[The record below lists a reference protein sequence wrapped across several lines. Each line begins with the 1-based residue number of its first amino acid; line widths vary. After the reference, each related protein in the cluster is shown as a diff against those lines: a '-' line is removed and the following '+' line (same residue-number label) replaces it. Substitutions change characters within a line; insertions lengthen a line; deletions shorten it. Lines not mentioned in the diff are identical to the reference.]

1 MKRKLVIST
10 GNKNKVEEIRDILKD
25 IEIEVLAKEDL
36 GLGPIEVVEDGDTL
50 ASNSL
55 KKARALGEK
64 TDYMVIADDSGLFVD
79 YLNGDPGVHSS
90 RYAGEDGDDQANNE
104 KLLRE
109 LKGVAMEDRG
119 ASFKTAIALIDED
132 KKESLLFGQCK
143 GKIGFEEKGKG
154 GFGYDP
160 LFIPESYEETFS
172 EIGEEEKNKI
182 SHRAKALKE
191 LKEELSKLIGVED

>member
-25 IEIEVLAKEDL
+25 IEIEVLAKGDL

-119 ASFKTAIALIDED
+119 ASFKTVIAIIDED

-172 EIGEEEKNKI
+172 EMGEEEKNKI

-191 LKEELSKLIGVED
+191 LKKEISKLIGVED

>member
-25 IEIEVLAKEDL
+25 IEIEVLAKGDL

-119 ASFKTAIALIDED
+119 ASFKTVIALIDED

-172 EIGEEEKNKI
+172 EMGEEEKNKI

-191 LKEELSKLIGVED
+191 LKKEISKLIGVED

>member
-25 IEIEVLAKEDL
+25 IEIEVLAKGDL

-90 RYAGEDGDDQANNE
+90 RYAGKDGDDQANNE

-119 ASFKTAIALIDED
+119 ASFKTVIAIIDED

-172 EIGEEEKNKI
+172 EMGEEEKNKI

-191 LKEELSKLIGVED
+191 LKKEISKLIGVED

>member
-25 IEIEVLAKEDL
+25 IEIEVLAKGDL

-90 RYAGEDGDDQANNE
+90 RYAGKDGDDQANNE

-119 ASFKTAIALIDED
+119 ASFKTVIALIDED

-172 EIGEEEKNKI
+172 EMGEEEKNKI

-191 LKEELSKLIGVED
+191 LKKEISKLIGVED